1 MSEAVIEMDNSS
13 SHLDDIFNAGAET
26 VVDDSVEETQGLA
39 ENAEEANA
47 EENVGQTTEGT
58 NEEPKDELSDLRS
71 QLESLKA
78 NLDAEKNKYSNAQSL
93 IDRQGNE
100 IGQLRKQSEDKPEI
114 TSEEYLNKFADDPV
128 KAQKELLQ
136 AELERRESAREQQ
149 EQQIAQN
156 RSAVLNIVPDFDN
169 KLSEIKEWYKDKGAS
184 SDFVDNLNSQ
194 ALVGNVDLA
203 VALGEIVNL
212 KAQLA
217 ETKSKNTNVIN
228 KLNQGSTVVSGKSGQ
243 STGTDSTIQIPS
255 DVTQLSDKQISELLK
270 RA

>member
-1 MSEAVIEMDNSS
+1 MSEEVIEMDNST
-13 SHLDDIFNAGAET
+13 SHLDDIFNAGTET

-47 EENVGQTTEGT
+47 EDNVEQTTEEPT
-58 NEEPKDELSDLRS
+58 EEPKDELSELRS

-78 NLDAEKNKYSNAQSL
+78 DLDAEKNKYSHAQSL

-100 IGQLRKQSEDKPEI
+100 LGKLRQQAEAKPEI
-114 TSEEYLNKFADDPV
+114 TSEDYLNKFADDPV
-128 KAQKELLQ
+128 QAQKELLQ
-136 AELERRESAREQQ
+136 AELDRRESAREQQ

-156 RSAVLNIVPDFDN
+156 RSAVLNIVPDFDS
-169 KLSEIKEWYKDKGAS
+169 KLDGIKDWYKEKGAS
-184 SDFVDNLNSQ
+184 SEFVSNLNSQ

-217 ETKSKNTNVIN
+217 ETKSKNKDVIN
-228 KLNQGSTVVSGKSGQ
+228 KLNQGATVVSGKSGQ
-243 STGTDSTIQIPS
+243 STGSDSTIQIPS
-255 DVTQLSDKQISELLK
+255 DVTKLSDKQIAELLK